1 MKKTIFILRESQMKY
16 VIKNVLNEQENYSQ
30 HMGSTSA
37 VRVSHDL
44 LSNNFGLPDGSEHE
58 DYYYSAKSEDILNIS
73 KQGDSTQFLS
83 VFSPDTKYTTPEQ
96 KEKYKDYFRI
106 GNEEIVNKGNNTY
119 SFGPGQVVYASHNG
133 LLALARAMSNMNG
146 TSGYLTINLGKETKS
161 DKVGSEMVSSNI
173 ILNNQKSFDISP
185 SFNLIQNIF
194 VKFAVNPNF
203 YGKMKIDVTRMTPE
217 KLESINYAQVA
228 LNNIISG
235 KSGFLNFGNPTLTE
249 EIINKLEPLGFKTR
263 INFDTASIINELKK
277 LSNIPDYD
285 ANNRFNS
292 DKQKK
297 ISEIGNSYQNNL
309 VKLVKQIYIENFK
322 IFVKTYLPKYEKL
335 LSQKIETIVSNI
347 INLGNVY
354 YGVFNSIGAPA
365 STTQSTINISSG
377 NYRPGG

>member
-1 MKKTIFILRESQMKY
+1 MKKTIFVLRESQLKY

-44 LSNNFGLPDGSEHE
+44 LSSNFGLPDGSSHE
-58 DYYYSAKSEDILNIS
+58 DYYYSAKTEDILNIS

-96 KEKYKDYFRI
+96 QEKYKDYFRI

-133 LLALARAMSNMNG
+133 LLALARAMGSMNG

-217 KLESINYAQVA
+217 KLQSINYAQVA

-249 EIINKLEPLGFKTR
+249 EIINKLEPLGFKTE

-285 ANNRFNS
+285 GNKFNS

-297 ISEIGNSYQNNL
+297 ISEIGNNYQNNL
-309 VKLVKQIYIENFK
+309 VQLVKQIYIENFK

-354 YGVFNSIGAPA
+354 YGVFNSTGAPA
-365 STTQSTINISSG
+365 PTTQSTINISSG
-377 NYRPGG
+377 NYRPGS

>member
-354 YGVFNSIGAPA
+354 YGVFNSTGAPA